1 MDNVLI
7 TGCSSGIGRATA
19 VRLQREGHRVFAGVR
34 EEHEVAD
41 LTEELRSSPQS
52 DAHVLVLDVTETTS
66 IKQAVDEVT
75 RAVGDHGLDALVN
88 NAGEGFP
95 GPLETLPLD
104 QIRAQ
109 LEVNLLGQIAVT
121 QAALPLL
128 RCRGAGRVLFV
139 GSIGGKVSFGF
150 AGPYHASKFAIEAVA
165 AAWRQELSPDGI
177 SVSVIEPGP
186 MSTGIWSGA
195 IERVDDQLS
204 DPDPRLDRYRPRLEE
219 LRDSLHG
226 GDQKGS
232 DPDQVAKVI
241 QEALT
246 TSKPAAHYP
255 VGLPAKVI
263 SAVRE
268 LIPERVWDR
277 LGRRVAG

>member
-19 VRLQREGHRVFAGVR
+19 VRLHKEGLRVFAGVR
-34 EEHEVAD
+34 AQHEVAD
-41 LTEELRSSPQS
+41 LADELRATRQGET
-52 DAHVLVLDVTETTS
+52 HVVVVDVTDTIS
-66 IKQAVDEVT
+66 IKHAVDEVT
-75 RAVGDHGLDALVN
+75 RTLGGHGLDALVN

-128 RCRGAGRVLFV
+128 RRGAGRVLFV
-139 GSIGGKVSFGF
+139 GSIGGKVTFEF
-150 AGPYHASKFAIEAVA
+150 AGPYHASKYAIEAVA
-165 AAWRQELSPDGI
+165 DAWRQELGPDDI

-186 MSTGIWSGA
+186 MSTGIWSSA
-195 IERVDDQLS
+195 IQRVDDQLA
-204 DPDPRLDRYRPRLEE
+204 DADPRLDRYRPRLEE
-219 LRDSLHG
+219 FRESLRA
-226 GDQKGS
+226 GDEKGS
-232 DPDQVAKVI
+232 DPDQVAQVI
-241 QEALT
+241 HDALT
-246 TSKPAAHYP
+246 TSKPATHYP
-255 VGLPAKVI
+255 VGLPAKITSV
-263 SAVRE
+263 VRE
-268 LIPERVWDR
+268 LIPEGVWDR

>member
-19 VRLQREGHRVFAGVR
+19 VRLHKEGFRVFAGVR

-41 LTEELRSSPQS
+41 LADELRASRQGET
-52 DAHVLVLDVTETTS
+52 HVVVLDVTDTTS
-66 IKQAVDEVT
+66 IKQAVEEVT
-75 RAVGDHGLDALVN
+75 RALGDHGLDALVN

-128 RCRGAGRVLFV
+128 RRGAGRVLFV
-139 GSIGGKVSFGF
+139 GSIGGKVTFEF
-150 AGPYHASKFAIEAVA
+150 AGPYHASKYAIEAVA
-165 AAWRQELSPDGI
+165 DAWRQELGPDDI

-186 MSTGIWSGA
+186 MTTGIWSGA
-195 IERVDDQLS
+195 IERVDDQLA
-204 DPDPRLDRYRPRLEE
+204 DADPRLDRYRPRLEE
-219 LRDSLHG
+219 FRESLRA
-226 GDQKGS
+226 GDEKGS
-232 DPDQVAKVI
+232 DPDQVAQVI
-241 QEALT
+241 HDALT
-246 TSKPAAHYP
+246 TAKPATHYP
-255 VGLPAKVI
+255 VGLPAKVT
-263 SAVRE
+263 SVVRE

>member
-19 VRLQREGHRVFAGVR
+19 VRLHKEGFRVFAGVR
-34 EEHEVAD
+34 EEHEVAELAD
-41 LTEELRSSPQS
+41 ELRASRQGET
-52 DAHVLVLDVTETTS
+52 HVVVLDVTDTIS
-66 IKQAVDEVT
+66 IKQAVEEVT
-75 RAVGDHGLDALVN
+75 RALGDQGLDALVN

-104 QIRAQ
+104 QIRTQ

-128 RCRGAGRVLFV
+128 RRGAGRVLFV
-139 GSIGGKVSFGF
+139 GSIGGKVTFEF
-150 AGPYHASKFAIEAVA
+150 AGPYHASKYAIEAVA
-165 AAWRQELSPDGI
+165 DAWRQELGPDDI

-186 MSTGIWSGA
+186 MTTGIWSSA
-195 IERVDDQLS
+195 IERVDDQLA
-204 DPDPRLDRYRPRLEE
+204 DADPRLDRYRPRLEE
-219 LRDSLHG
+219 FRESLRA
-226 GDQKGS
+226 GDEKGS
-232 DPDQVAKVI
+232 DPDQVAQVI
-241 QEALT
+241 HTALT
-246 TSKPAAHYP
+246 TDKPSTHYP
-255 VGLPAKVI
+255 VGLPAKVT

-277 LGRRVAG
+277 LGRRVVD

>member
-19 VRLQREGHRVFAGVR
+19 VRLQREGFRVFAGVR

-41 LTEELRSSPQS
+41 LSEELRSSRQG
-52 DAHVLVLDVTETTS
+52 DTHVVVLDITDSTS

-109 LEVNLLGQIAVT
+109 LEVNLFGQIAMT

-128 RCRGAGRVLFV
+128 RRGAGRVLFV
-139 GSIGGKVSFGF
+139 GSIGGKVAFEF
-150 AGPYHASKFAIEAVA
+150 AGPYHASKYAIEAVA
-165 AAWRQELSPDGI
+165 DAWRQELAPDDI

-195 IERVDDQLS
+195 IERVGDQLS

-219 LRDSLHG
+219 FRESLRS
-226 GDQKGS
+226 GDETGS
-232 DPDQVAKVI
+232 DPDHVAKVI

-246 TSKPAAHYP
+246 TSKPATHYP
-255 VGLPAKVI
+255 VGLPAKVT

>member
-19 VRLQREGHRVFAGVR
+19 VRLHKEGLRVFAGVR
-34 EEHEVAD
+34 EQHEAAD
-41 LTEELRSSPQS
+41 LADELR
-52 DAHVLVLDVTETTS
+52 AHRQGETHVVVLDVTDTIS
-66 IKQAVDEVT
+66 IKHALDEVT
-75 RAVGDHGLDALVN
+75 RTLGRHGLDALVN

-128 RCRGAGRVLFV
+128 RRGAGRVLFV
-139 GSIGGKVSFGF
+139 GSIGGKVTFEF
-150 AGPYHASKFAIEAVA
+150 AGPYHASKYAIEAVA
-165 AAWRQELSPDGI
+165 DAWRQELGPDDI

-186 MSTGIWSGA
+186 MSTGIWSSA
-195 IERVDDQLS
+195 IQRVDDQLA
-204 DPDPRLDRYRPRLEE
+204 DADPRLDRYRPRLEE
-219 LRDSLHG
+219 FRESLRAG
-226 GDQKGS
+226 EAKGS
-232 DPDQVAKVI
+232 DPDQVAQVI
-241 QEALT
+241 HDALT
-246 TSKPAAHYP
+246 TSKPATHYP
-255 VGLPAKVI
+255 VGLPAKITSV
-263 SAVRE
+263 VRE
-268 LIPERVWDR
+268 LIPEGVWDR